1 MDIDYLAIGKRIKAY
16 RKERKMSQEELAEEI
31 DISVPHMCNIENG
44 KTKFSLPILVGLA
57 NALAVR
63 PDALL
68 YDQIGEKGQ
77 MRALVLEE
85 IEAQLADCTE
95 VQMQMLG
102 EAFCNEK
109 KLLMEYEKKLK
120 EAVGK
125 PASDEDGTEDKD
137 QD

>member
-1 MDIDYLAIGKRIKAY
+1 
-16 RKERKMSQEELAEEI
+16 
-31 DISVPHMCNIENG
+31 MCNIENG
-44 KTKFSLPILVGLA
+44 KTKFSFPILVGLA